1 MGTRQQAQ
9 NLNINRDFMKLD
21 TPEGRAFVKLWNDYD
36 PQVGYDL
43 HTSDGS
49 YHGYYLTYSP
59 AAQSEHERLR

>member
-1 MGTRQQAQ
+1 
-9 NLNINRDFMKLD
+9 MKLD

-49 YHGYYLTYSP
+49 CHGVLP
-59 AAQSEHERLR
+59 DLLAAAQSQHERRRS